1 MLHSSPSFSI
11 YHSGDEFQ
19 DLEGRDPS
27 QEALERT
34 ITIGESLEAIGSGEF
49 SFNKKSMSLIVE
61 REEEKDEVVDGIQSG
76 SVEEEANEPP
86 SPPLYLA
93 TGLGIDTSGFG
104 VGGGRG
110 FDEFNLAVANFDDGG
125 DVEEYCKRMVD
136 EYPCHP
142 LFLRKYAQVLQS
154 KGDLQGAEEYYYR
167 ATLAD
172 PEDGEIMV
180 LYAKLVWEHHHDQD
194 RALSY
199 FERAAQA
206 APQDSPVLAAYASFL
221 WEIEDDKEEYEA
233 SQAHIQIEQEKRA
246 EELEMS
252 TSKEKVEIVS
262 SSQHAPGLKIDVAG
276 FPAAESSRGSN
287 VEEYHKKMVEDNPNN
302 PLFLRNYAQFLC
314 QSKGDLQTAEEFY
327 MRTILA
333 DPSDGE
339 IMSQYAKLVW
349 ELYHDQDKALSYFER
364 AVQASPGDSHVL
376 AAYASFLWETEDEED
391 GDPRHGS
398 DRALLIHG

>member
-142 LFLRKYAQVLQS
+142 LFLRKYAQVLQVS
-154 KGDLQGAEEYYYR
+154 LLCLVLLLFSWFVNLLKLHKNLRKYILQEIGSTNNCEY
-167 ATLAD
+167 
-172 PEDGEIMV
+172 
-180 LYAKLVWEHHHDQD
+180 
-194 RALSY
+194 
-199 FERAAQA
+199 
-206 APQDSPVLAAYASFL
+206 
-221 WEIEDDKEEYEA
+221 
-233 SQAHIQIEQEKRA
+233 
-246 EELEMS
+246 
-252 TSKEKVEIVS
+252 
-262 SSQHAPGLKIDVAG
+262 
-276 FPAAESSRGSN
+276 
-287 VEEYHKKMVEDNPNN
+287 
-302 PLFLRNYAQFLC
+302 
-314 QSKGDLQTAEEFY
+314 
-327 MRTILA
+327 
-333 DPSDGE
+333 
-339 IMSQYAKLVW
+339 
-349 ELYHDQDKALSYFER
+349 
-364 AVQASPGDSHVL
+364 
-376 AAYASFLWETEDEED
+376 
-391 GDPRHGS
+391 
-398 DRALLIHG
+398 